1 MSDRTEKTILLDIY
15 ERLGAIENQ
24 LKSINRDHEETKA
37 EIKDLKEFKSRL
49 GAYIW
54 VGGSIA
60 SGALFLLYNGLKYA
74 ADRWL
79 H

>member
-1 MSDRTEKTILLDIY
+1 MSARTATTILLDIY

-24 LKSINRDHEETKA
+24 LKSINKDHEETKA
-37 EIKDLKEFKSRL
+37 ELKDLKEFKSRL